1 MTTPKEPWVAV
12 YAQVSLSPR
21 AWLGRI
27 DCSCAEYLMNV
38 VQTVMGWT
46 LPPRYPASGIWQVM
60 RNDQGVDMSGFYE
73 VRRRCEDDLYRLIC
87 RFDHPPAPAP
97 KQPAPPKSLVL
108 VHGYRKPDG
117 TPARKGE
124 LQQALANWAQY
135 AQTPRRASPPIEFP
149 AVFCP

>member
-1 MTTPKEPWVAV
+1 MTTTKEPWVAV
-12 YAQVSLSPR
+12 YAQVSPSPR
-21 AWLGRI
+21 AWLGSI
-27 DCSCAEYLMNV
+27 DCGCAEYLMNV
-38 VQTVMGWT
+38 VQTVMSWS
-46 LPPRYPASGIWQVM
+46 LPPRYPASGIWQIM

-73 VRRRCEDDLYRLIC
+73 VRRRCEEDLYRLIC

-97 KQPAPPKSLVL
+97 NQPAPPKSLVV

-124 LQQALANWAQY
+124 LEQALANWTQY
-135 AQTPRRASPPIEFP
+135 AQTPRRASAPIQFP